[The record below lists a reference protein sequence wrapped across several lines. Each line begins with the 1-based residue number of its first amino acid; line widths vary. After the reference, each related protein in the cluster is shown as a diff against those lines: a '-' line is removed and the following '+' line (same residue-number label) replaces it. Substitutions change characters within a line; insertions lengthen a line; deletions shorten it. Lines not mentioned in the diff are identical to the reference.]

1 MPRKPG
7 VQNYPTE
14 LTHCQPGSWVSIP
27 CVPCLWLWSISKSS
41 DSFRV
46 RYTDNISVYCILI
59 MPQRPTEKPP
69 GRAAKCAQRAKV
81 KAEGMVHRRG
91 AVVGV
96 WGKGRATEEWRKCL
110 LPLGSLLRPNSG
122 DTWASSCSGQWP
134 ELGGSV

>member
-1 MPRKPG
+1 
-7 VQNYPTE
+7 
-14 LTHCQPGSWVSIP
+14 
-27 CVPCLWLWSISKSS
+27 
-41 DSFRV
+41 
-46 RYTDNISVYCILI
+46 

-81 KAEGMVHRRG
+81 KAEKMVHRRG
-91 AVVGV
+91 AGVGV

-122 DTWASSCSGQWP
+122 DTWASACSGQWP